1 MLQRRPVQKYQF
13 FTVDVPERSLPLMAV
28 EVSPSCSVKS
38 VSPVMVTE
46 AISEPT
52 ICSSKAADLVPEY
65 TAAPPEDPE
74 SAATPL
80 ETSDSTL
87 SLPHKPRK
95 RKFCAVLQS
104 TVLPQ
109 SIPEEESPVSA
120 PAPEHGPVSAPAPK
134 KIPVSAPAPKHSP
147 VSAPAPKH
155 SPVSAPAP
163 EHSPVSAPTPELS
176 QSSNL

>member
-1 MLQRRPVQKYQF
+1 MGNTRSTRTLPQRLSHQPSLFESRAGLC
-13 FTVDVPERSLPLMAV
+13 VPLRS
-28 EVSPSCSVKS
+28 SVKS

-52 ICSSKAADLVPEY
+52 ICSAKAAELVPEY

-104 TVLPQ
+104 TVLPE
-109 SIPEEESPVSA
+109 SEESPVSA
-120 PAPEHGPVSAPAPK
+120 PAPEHSPVSAPAPK
-134 KIPVSAPAPKHSP
+134 KSP

-163 EHSPVSAPTPELS
+163 EQLQP
-176 QSSNL
+176 QSSARSPLKPLSPPFFL